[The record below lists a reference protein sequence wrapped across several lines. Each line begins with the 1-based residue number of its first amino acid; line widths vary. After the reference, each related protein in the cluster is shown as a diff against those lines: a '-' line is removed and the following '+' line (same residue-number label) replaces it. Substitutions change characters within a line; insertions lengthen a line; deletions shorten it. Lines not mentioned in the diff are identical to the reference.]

1 MNRLMG
7 PSYEL
12 VSKIASL
19 SLPLASHAEQYLR
32 PFLQEIESVYEFG
45 SSKNLSGV
53 LEIGIPVT

>member
-1 MNRLMG
+1 MG